1 MTGQG
6 YRYKINTF
14 WNGLRDEKQH
24 GDCKQQTIFNWFPGI
39 NVEIS
44 PNLKAQLPPF
54 IPHSLSFHKYEL

>member
-44 PNLKAQLPPF
+44 PRGNGGSAASPVYSSQP
-54 IPHSLSFHKYEL
+54 